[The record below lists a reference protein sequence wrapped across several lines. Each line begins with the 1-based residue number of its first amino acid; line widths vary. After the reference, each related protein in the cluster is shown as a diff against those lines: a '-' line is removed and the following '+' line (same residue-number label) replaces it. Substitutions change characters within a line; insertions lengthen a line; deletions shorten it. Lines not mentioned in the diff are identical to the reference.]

1 MSYYELLGLTKEPFS
16 TSPDPQFFYKSKD
29 HFSALNR
36 LEISIRLRRGLSLI
50 LGDVGTGKTTLSRIL
65 IQNFSN
71 DNKYIFYLILDPSF
85 KSEYQ
90 FLSYLIKIFD
100 ISTELRSTLD
110 YKEAIEK
117 HLYRRVVEEGKTIV
131 LVIDEGQKL
140 TPDFLE
146 ILRMLLNY
154 ETNEYK
160 MLQLVLL
167 SQLEILP
174 RLKKIRNFMDRISLK
189 YTINSFDELQTKEMI
204 EFRLLQAGY
213 KNKVTLFSD
222 EAINLIYLHTQ
233 GYPRQINC
241 LCHDALAIA
250 VSEDKKFIDKGLVE
264 KIIQKT

>member
-1 MSYYELLGLTKEPFS
+1 MSYYKILGLNKEPFS
-16 TSPDPQFFYKSKD
+16 TSPDPQFFYRSKD

-65 IQNFSN
+65 LQNFAKEN
-71 DNKYIFYLILDPSF
+71 NFVFHLILDPSF

-100 ISTELRSTLD
+100 IQTQFNSTLD
-110 YKEAIEK
+110 YKEALERY
-117 HLYRRVVEEGKTIV
+117 LYRQTVEDNKTII
-131 LVIDEGQKL
+131 LMIDEGQKL

-146 ILRMLLNY
+146 ILRVLLNY

-160 MLQLVLL
+160 MLQLVIL

-174 RLKKIRNFMDRISLK
+174 RLKKVRNFFDRISLK
-189 YTINSFDELQTKEMI
+189 YTINPFDEMQTKEMI
-204 EFRLLQAGY
+204 EFRLKEAGY
-213 KNKVTLFSD
+213 ANKLLFSD
-222 EAINLIYLHTQ
+222 SAVNLIYLHTQ

-241 LCHDALAIA
+241 ICHDALRLA
-250 VSEDKKFIDKGLVE
+250 VSQDKNFIDRNLIEEVISE
-264 KIIQKT
+264 NE